1 MPRPKSV
8 SKLQCLALRVLCQ
21 RVAVACSR
29 IEGSTLASDHTV
41 RSEQVTQLMLQLPG
55 RVLEDVIL
63 KSVEIL
69 ARLVNKD
76 RSSHGLH
83 TALRLLPQHKVTK
96 LDFGQ
101 LFFGVRLPLKLN
113 QDCRAS
119 LTVSL
124 KRATSLATLIL
135 CSKCTDDILAVVSK
149 NCPGLE
155 ELNVSLSD
163 QVTDVGLGY
172 LWGEGGGEGGCW
184 DLKTVD
190 IQKCFSITPDGVAG
204 MIRAL
209 SKLVMLKYANMSQ
222 VIYKLQPSSNLQSI
236 LAKNDKLKP
245 KTEEVPV
252 TVNGGTE
259 EPPVTANGAT
269 DNDDVE
275 NEQEN
280 VQEPTKSA
288 ANGSIEVVQTS
299 EILKKVTKPD
309 PSSREEKSQY
319 YKPIAVSQNTNS
331 AFVPYLLQYFDQ
343 TDNPLDFETNK
354 VFFEDLCVYYPYLN
368 HAKVFIEDKDIDQL
382 FHLKNLKKLHIE
394 FVDDPSTGFR
404 CLIQSIGSRLTSLS
418 LQFQSMLFLD
428 LQAIGSN
435 CPKLTGLKLI
445 GVEIDG
451 SRHLQSRSGDF
462 PSLTHLEVNLIGLEN
477 DSSDEENSED
487 ESSLPNPELVHF
499 FLDNC
504 SLAIE
509 VDLSLNCASFLTP
522 DLLKSVLSTN
532 KMEKLEKLSL
542 SGSPTLLLT
551 ITTARWIIQALPS
564 LSKLRLSR
572 WTVSHKEISKLK
584 NQLKQ
589 TNTNLVIL

>member
-8 SKLQCLALRVLCQ
+8 CPLQTLSLRVLCQ
-21 RVAVACSR
+21 RVSEACSR
-29 IEGSTLASDHTV
+29 IEGSTLASDHTT
-41 RSEQVTQLMLQLPG
+41 RSEQVTRLMLQLPG

-76 RSSHGLH
+76 KTSHGLP
-83 TALRLLPQHKVTK
+83 TALLLLPQHKVTK

-101 LFFGVRLPLKLN
+101 LFFGVRLPTSLN
-113 QDCRAS
+113 VSCRAS

-124 KRATSLATLIL
+124 TRCSNLATLVL
-135 CSKCTDDILAVVSK
+135 CSKCTDDILLVVAK
-149 NCPGLE
+149 NCRGLG

-172 LWGEGGGEGGCW
+172 LWGQEGGKDNEGGCFELTSI
-184 DLKTVD
+184 DL
-190 IQKCFSITPDGVAG
+190 QKCWAITPSGVVG
-204 MIRAL
+204 LIKAL
-209 SKLVMLKYANMSQ
+209 PKLTLLRYANMAQ
-222 VIYKLQPSSNLQSI
+222 VLRQCIPVKGKESAVNTEIGANGTDEKENEESV
-236 LAKNDKLKP
+236 DKKDEEEP
-245 KTEEVPV
+245 KPV
-252 TVNGGTE
+252 T
-259 EPPVTANGAT
+259 
-269 DNDDVE
+269 
-275 NEQEN
+275 
-280 VQEPTKSA
+280 
-288 ANGSIEVVQTS
+288 NGSCDAN
-299 EILKKVTKPD
+299 EIVTTNENAQYYTKPSINGVQ
-309 PSSREEKSQY
+309 PTTPKSINGIR
-319 YKPIAVSQNTNS
+319 PVSHNKNNVNNS
-331 AFVPYLLQYFDQ
+331 TTSVPYLLEYFDQ
-343 TDNPLDFETNK
+343 TDNPLDVETNQ
-354 VFFEDLCVYYPYLN
+354 VFFKDLSVCYPYLN
-368 HAKVFIEDKDIDQL
+368 HAKVFIEDKDVEQL
-382 FHLKNLKKLHIE
+382 FHLKNLKKLHVE

-404 CLIQSIGSRLTSLS
+404 HLVQNIGQTLTSLS

-435 CPKLTGLKLI
+435 CPRLTGLKLI

-504 SLAIE
+504 ALAVEIE
-509 VDLSLNCASFLTP
+509 LSLNCAGFLTP
-522 DLLKSVLSTN
+522 DLLRSVLSSN
-532 KMEKLEKLSL
+532 KMEKVEKLSL

-551 ITTARWIIQALPS
+551 ITTARWIINTLPN

-572 WTVSHKEISKLK
+572 WNVSHKEISKLK
-584 NQLKQ
+584 SELKQ